1 MFVHKFFGGGRG
13 GDGLSDLKY
22 QVSLASA
29 RMEPEQLAIM
39 AGQGQKQGGSMLA
52 EQANWASSQSGA
64 IGTAWG
70 SLTSYIIK

>member
-1 MFVHKFFGGGRG
+1 MYLNLEERE
-13 GDGLSDLKY
+13 DGLSDPKY

-29 RMEPEQLAIM
+29 RMEPPATLLSWQTKARNK
-39 AGQGQKQGGSMLA
+39 AGSMLA